1 MRPKEKVMFGLL
13 LVAFGLVLVG
23 ALIAYDHLCGRV

>member
-13 LVAFGLVLVG
+13 LVVFGLAAVG
-23 ALIAYDHLCGRV
+23 AFIAYDHLTGRV

>member
-13 LVAFGLVLVG
+13 LVVLGLVVMG
-23 ALIAYDHLCGRV
+23 IFIAYEHLTGRV

>member
-13 LVAFGLVLVG
+13 LVIVGLALVSAFV
-23 ALIAYDHLCGRV
+23 AYDHLTGRV

>member
-13 LVAFGLVLVG
+13 LVVFGLVLVG
-23 ALIAYDHLCGRV
+23 TFIAYEHLTGRI

>member
-23 ALIAYDHLCGRV
+23 TFIAYDHLSGRV